1 MTPHPGVAWGFIPDT
16 MKKRVLCLLS
26 DGFEEVEFV
35 TPVDILRRAGV
46 EVVSAG
52 MKERMATGRNGIR
65 IEADVMIDDVDP
77 LSFDLLFLPGGPGV
91 GALREDGRAAGIA
104 RDFHDAGKLVAAICA
119 APLILKDA
127 GLLEGRSFTAFHSVR
142 DELGDGVV
150 EARVVEDGNLIT
162 SRGAGTALEFALA
175 LAAALAGSATAVRVS
190 EEIMV

>member
-1 MTPHPGVAWGFIPDT
+1 MTTHPGVAWGFIPDT

-104 RDFHDAGKLVAAICA
+104 RSSISEVLAGKKPFSKQMIRKLADYFKIDPAI
-119 APLILKDA
+119 
-127 GLLEGRSFTAFHSVR
+127 
-142 DELGDGVV
+142 
-150 EARVVEDGNLIT
+150 
-162 SRGAGTALEFALA
+162 
-175 LAAALAGSATAVRVS
+175 LAGNF
-190 EEIMV
+190 